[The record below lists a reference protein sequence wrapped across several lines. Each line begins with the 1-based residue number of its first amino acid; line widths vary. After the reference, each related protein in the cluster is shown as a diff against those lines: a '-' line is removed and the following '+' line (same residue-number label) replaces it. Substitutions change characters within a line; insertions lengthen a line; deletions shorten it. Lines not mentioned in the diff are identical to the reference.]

1 MQTKIPKKTTILKKN
16 CYTNK
21 IKRQKKAK
29 EMTQNIIFIT
39 HEDTSLLNNLTEEC
53 YILDTS
59 LNDDFCTQFINK
71 ATSSDKIV
79 LFYGKNAINKT
90 KYYNANGILI
100 DLGSTPTKDDFLSLR
115 LGIGSTELEGKISIP
130 EEHFLSLK
138 KELGKNSII
147 GLISRNRRHE
157 AMLNSELEPD
167 FIVFKAWQDGIE
179 NTKELLSWYNDFFI
193 IQSAVLLMDKEIDT
207 NTINADFIIKPI

>member
-79 LFYGKNAINKT
+79 LFYGQNAINKT

-100 DLGSTPTKDDFLSLR
+100 DLGSTPTKDD
-115 LGIGSTELEGKISIP
+115 
-130 EEHFLSLK
+130 FLSLK

-167 FIVFKAWQDGIE
+167 FIVFKAWQDGLE

>member
-1 MQTKIPKKTTILKKN
+1 
-16 CYTNK
+16 
-21 IKRQKKAK
+21 
-29 EMTQNIIFIT
+29 MTQNIIFIT

-100 DLGSTPTKDDFLSLR
+100 DLGSTPTKDD
-115 LGIGSTELEGKISIP
+115 
-130 EEHFLSLK
+130 FLSLK